1 MLHTPNP
8 VPEDIRFIALS
19 LLRHE
24 YGHYFAA
31 RSLGF
36 QTGAVT
42 LKVFLTGGHEGTSEV
57 FLDMPLTGV
66 DAILDYLKRR
76 IVMLFSGVVAQHWGG
91 PLLAHRHAM
100 GDIFRDGGESDHEKI
115 MELLTLHLNISHP
128 SCMEN
133 SARVDAYH
141 ALKFSL
147 FERSKTIVQ
156 SQYAWIERLASEHV
170 NCLTP
175 NKKGWSWGLAQEE
188 LEARIESGFT

>member
-8 VPEDIRFIALS
+8 VPEDIRFLALS

-42 LKVFLTGGHEGTSEV
+42 LKVFVTGGHEGASEV

-66 DAILDYLKRR
+66 DAILDYLERR
-76 IVMLFSGVVAQHWGG
+76 IVMLFSGAVAQHWED
-91 PLLAHRHAM
+91 LLLSHHHAL
-100 GDIFRDGGESDHEKI
+100 GDIFKGGGESDHEKI

-128 SCMEN
+128 SCMES
-133 SARVDAYH
+133 SARIDAFH

-147 FERSKTIVQ
+147 FERSKIIVL

-170 NCLTP
+170 SCLAP
-175 NKKGWSWGLAQEE
+175 NKKGWCWGLAQED
-188 LEARIESGFT
+188 LEARIENGLT